1 MTVSASTQAPL
12 RKVLVIFAHPSF
24 ESSRVNRAL
33 LGAVSSL
40 PNVTVHDLY
49 ETYPEQ
55 LIDADT
61 EQALV
66 AQHDVIV
73 FQHPLYWYSC
83 PPLMKNWI
91 DTVLTRGWA
100 YGEGGNALEHKSW
113 VNAISSGGAASL
125 YQRGAQNNFSPAE
138 FLRPFEQTARLCGMY
153 FLRPFLTDAS
163 INLDDDTLDSKV
175 VSYRAWLQGFING
188 DALQKV
194 HSLHA
199 AQADFIENGDAA

>member
-1 MTVSASTQAPL
+1 MTMSASTQAPQ
-12 RKVLVIFAHPSF
+12 RKVLVVFAHPYF

-66 AQHDVIV
+66 EQHDVIV
-73 FQHPLYWYSC
+73 FQHPLHWYSC

-100 YGEGGNALEHKSW
+100 YGEGGNALENKSW
-113 VNAISSGGAASL
+113 VNAISSGGPASL

-138 FLRPFEQTARLCGMY
+138 FLRPFEQTARLCGMH

-163 INLDDDTLDSKV
+163 SNLDDDALESKV
-175 VSYRAWLQGFING
+175 VSYRAWLQGFVNG

-194 HSLHA
+194 HSLHSI
-199 AQADFIENGDAA
+199 QADFIDEGDAA